1 MDLVILA
8 AGMGSRFGGLKQIEP
23 MDDYGNFI
31 IDYSIYDAIRAGF
44 DRVIFIIKEEN
55 LRIFKET
62 VGRRIEDKIKVE
74 YVFQKLDYLP
84 KGYTLPEDRVKP
96 LGTGQAILCCKD
108 VVSDK
113 FAIINADDFYGKE
126 SFLEAANFLK
136 NQANERK
143 YANIA
148 YLVPNTMTENGSVK
162 RGVLTTDEN
171 GYLKSICESAI
182 EKKGG
187 KILCTPLDDK
197 ISPFTV
203 SKDTLVSMNLFCF
216 HKSIMKH
223 LEEKFSI
230 FLDNN
235 KDNLLTCEYLLPT
248 VVSEL
253 INEGKVDVDVVTSKA
268 VWYGVTYK
276 EDKPAVVESI
286 KELVTNGEYEK
297 GLW

>member
-31 IDYSIYDAIRAGF
+31 IDYSIYDALEAGF

-55 LRIFKET
+55 LRVFKET

-74 YVFQKLDYLP
+74 YVFQKLDF
-84 KGYTLPEDRVKP
+84 LPEGYSMPADRVKP
-96 LGTGQAILCCKD
+96 LGTGQAILACKD
-108 VVSDK
+108 VVSDT

-126 SFLEAANFLK
+126 SFIEAAKFLK
-136 NQANERK
+136 ESANERK
-143 YANIA
+143 YGNIA

-162 RGVLTTDEN
+162 RGVLKTNEK
-171 GYLKSICESAI
+171 GYLESICESVI

-187 KILCTPLDDK
+187 KILCTPLDTQ
-197 ISPFTV
+197 IEPFTV

-216 HKSIMKH
+216 HRSIMNH
-223 LEEKFSI
+223 LEEKFKI
-230 FLDNN
+230 FLDKNQD
-235 KDNLLTCEYLLPT
+235 KLDTCEYLLPS

-253 INEGKVDVDVVTSKA
+253 INEGKVDVDVITSKA

-276 EDKPAVVESI
+276 EDKPFVVSSI
-286 KELVTNGEYEK
+286 KKLVENGNYK
-297 GLW
+297 IGLW